1 MDGRVAIIGAGAM
14 GSAIARGVVANG
26 IVLAES
32 VVVADIDQ
40 AKLDAAR
47 RDLGVRVTTDNAE
60 AVSQAKV
67 VLFAVKPGIV
77 AKAATQIAGALPDD
91 CLVISI
97 AAGVKIAAIESHL
110 GRPVAV
116 IRAMPNTPCQ
126 IGSGA
131 TVYSRGTHASD
142 QHCATAKSIF
152 EAVGIAL
159 ELPENMLDAVTGL
172 SGSGPAYVYLF
183 IEALSDAGVACGL
196 PRPVALQLAT
206 QTVLGSAKMV
216 AETGLHPAILRE
228 QVTSPGGTTIAG
240 LEALERK
247 AVRAAVIDAVK
258 AAKKRSEEL
267 G

>member
-1 MDGRVAIIGAGAM
+1 M
-14 GSAIARGVVANG
+14 GSAIAKGIVANG
-26 IVLAES
+26 IVTADG
-32 VVVADIDQ
+32 VVMADTDQ
-40 AKLDAAR
+40 AKLDIAH

-60 AVSQAKV
+60 AVGQAKV
-67 VLFAVKPGIV
+67 VLLAVKPAV
-77 AKAATQIAGALPDD
+77 LSAAASQITNSLAND

-97 AAGVKIAAIESHL
+97 AAGIKIAAIENHI

-126 IGSGA
+126 IGIGA
-131 TVYSRGTHASD
+131 TVYSRGSHAAD
-142 QHCATAKSIF
+142 QHCETAKSIF

-216 AETGLHPAILRE
+216 AETNVHPAILRE

-240 LEALERK
+240 LEALERR
-247 AVRAAVIDAVK
+247 AVRAAVMEAVK

>member
-1 MDGRVAIIGAGAM
+1 MDGTVAIIGAGAM
-14 GSAIARGVVANG
+14 GSAIAKGIIANGVVS
-26 IVLAES
+26 AES
-32 VVVADIDQ
+32 VVLADVDQ
-40 AKLDAAR
+40 EKLDAAH

-60 AVSQAKV
+60 AVSKAKV
-67 VLFAVKPGIV
+67 VLIAVKPGV
-77 AKAATQIAGALPDD
+77 LAKAAAQIAKALPDD

-97 AAGVKIAAIESHL
+97 AAGVKIAAIEKHL

-131 TVYSRGTHASD
+131 VVYSRGTHATDKHSE
-142 QHCATAKSIF
+142 TAKSVF

-159 ELPENMLDAVTGL
+159 ELPESMLDAVTGL
-172 SGSGPAYVYLF
+172 SGSGPAYAYLF

-216 AETGLHPAILRE
+216 AKTGAHPAILRE

-240 LEALERK
+240 LEVLERK